1 MTPYNVNRDPF
12 PLISMIQNPH
22 RMWQSMQGSLL
33 MVVIRVLM
41 ASEYMHCYERERD
54 SAAGN

>member
-1 MTPYNVNRDPF
+1 
-12 PLISMIQNPH
+12 MIQNPH
-22 RMWQSMQGSLL
+22 RMWQPMQGSLL